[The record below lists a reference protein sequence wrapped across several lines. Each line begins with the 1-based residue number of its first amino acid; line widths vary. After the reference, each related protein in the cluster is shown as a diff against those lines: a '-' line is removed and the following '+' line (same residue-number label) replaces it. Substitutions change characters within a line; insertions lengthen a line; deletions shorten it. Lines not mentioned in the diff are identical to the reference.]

1 MTHRILTEHPEHRRL
16 VAERAKLAASRQ
28 AFHARQAEAESTF
41 RQAQAD
47 HDREAHEAL
56 LEGREP
62 PPAPSYKPPAGDYAI
77 FEGEENRL
85 IHDERRFH
93 AEQGGELR
101 RALAGR
107 EAELLREAEVVLS
120 QLAPI
125 VDELNR
131 VVGAARVVDAGQR
144 AFANAY
150 GRTTAGAA
158 AGSTTAPSTSAR
170 SSTPWDPAGG
180 SWASAKL
187 SRSGRLGSSAPAE
200 GQRVPA
206 APGEPP
212 VPVAVAMP
220 AGWR

>member
-1 MTHRILTEHPEHRRL
+1 MHSLLTEHPEHRRL

-28 AFHARQAEAESTF
+28 AFHDRQAEAESTF
-41 RQAQAD
+41 LQAQAD
-47 HDREAHEAL
+47 HDREAHQAL

-101 RALAGR
+101 VALAGR

-120 QLAPI
+120 QLGPL

-131 VVGAARVVDAGQR
+131 VVGAARVVDAGAR
-144 AFANAY
+144 AFANSY
-150 GRTTAGAA
+150 GRATAGAV
-158 AGSTTAPSTSAR
+158 
-170 SSTPWDPAGG
+170 GG
-180 SWASAKL
+180 LFDRTVDIGTLIDAVG
-187 SRSGRLGSSAPAE
+187 SGRRFVGLGEAQPERPARIISSQ
-200 GQRVPA
+200 G
-206 APGEPP
+206 
-212 VPVAVAMP
+212 
-220 AGWR
+220 AG

>member
-16 VAERAKLAASRQ
+16 VAERAKLAASRG
-28 AFHARQAEAESTF
+28 AFHARQADAEATF
-41 RQAQAD
+41 RQAQAE
-47 HDREAHEAL
+47 HDREAQKAL

-62 PPAPSYKPPAGDYAI
+62 PPPPTYAPPAGDYAI

-101 RALAGR
+101 VVLASR
-107 EAELLREAEVVLS
+107 EAELVREAEVVLS

-125 VDELNR
+125 VDEMNR

-150 GRTTAGAA
+150 GRPGAA
-158 AGSTTAPSTSAR
+158 VQ
-170 SSTPWDPAGG
+170 GG
-180 SWASAKL
+180 IYDRTVDVGTLIDAVG
-187 SRSGRLGSSAPAE
+187 SGRRFVGLGEALPE
-200 GQRVPA
+200 RPA
-206 APGEPP
+206 AIVSSQG
-212 VPVAVAMP
+212 
-220 AGWR
+220 AG